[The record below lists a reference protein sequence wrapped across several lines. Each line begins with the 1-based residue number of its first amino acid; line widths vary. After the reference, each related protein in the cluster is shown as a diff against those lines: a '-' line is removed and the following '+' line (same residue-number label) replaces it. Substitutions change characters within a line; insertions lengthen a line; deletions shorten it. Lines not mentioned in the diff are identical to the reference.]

1 MRLFFSNTFSIFK
14 EFGFL
19 DCLLF
24 FWHKNIIFRD
34 VLKVVTPVKQEYQYE
49 YISDSYEKYLE
60 LDKWLNENLKR
71 AFRLSLHKKEKTLI
85 LDLGCGPG
93 YFLYICKHFGHD
105 VYGLD
110 LNNNS
115 MYNTLISKFNIPRFI
130 SEIKAFESLS
140 LNTQLKFNLVTAF
153 MITFNDHKTLNEW
166 DLEQWDFFLEDIKNN
181 YLLDDGKI
189 FININASNDQEPIKE
204 ELASHLEKKS
214 LCKIDDLSYFFKKE

>member
-1 MRLFFSNTFSIFK
+1 MRLLFSNTFSIFK

-19 DCLLF
+19 DCLSF

-115 MYNTLISKFNIPRFI
+115 MYNTLVSKFNIPRFI